1 MLLSGTVVTA
11 MGIVEVERNRLRQL
25 EIEVKALVA
34 LAAYGDDGQKHMAT
48 RKLEE
53 FAYPELL
60 ADVIE

>member
-1 MLLSGTVVTA
+1 MN

>member
-1 MLLSGTVVTA
+1 MT
-11 MGIVEVERNRLRQL
+11 MGILDLEGNRLKQQ
-25 EIEVKALVA
+25 EIEVRALIA

-53 FAYPELL
+53 YAYPELL